1 MIKTLKFAAR
11 FKDSPNKEQTEK
23 SEVNLDYVKSESP
36 DPIKLF
42 ESGRIEGQEEEKREE
57 KEESVS
63 VDRNQEAAE
72 EEEEEE
78 EPISGLAK
86 KGAFEP
92 RPPPRAN
99 RYKKYAKYNKSNTAD
114 LSRHIIVEQD
124 SLSSPPSQKALLQR
138 RYYFFILLFASFSLY
153 ILNT

>member
-11 FKDSPNKEQTEK
+11 FKDSPKEQTEESK
-23 SEVNLDYVKSESP
+23 VNLEYVKSESP

-57 KEESVS
+57 IESVN

-124 SLSSPPSQKALLQR
+124 SLSSPPSQKAILLR
-138 RYYFFILLFASFSLY
+138 RYYFI
-153 ILNT
+153 I